1 VGKKKKKLKKRCCG
15 KFLKEG
21 KHCKNCPILLK
32 ESISETGADPRRK
45 KRALKRRKRKKKKKK
60 KPEKRKRNNVFS
72 VVTARHAE
80 TGYGPT
86 MRP

>member
-32 ESISETGADPRRK
+32 ESNPAATTDPGQK
-45 KRALKRRKRKKKKKK
+45 KGDRKKKKKEK
-60 KPEKRKRNNVFS
+60 KEKKI
-72 VVTARHAE
+72 E
-80 TGYGPT
+80 KGKKK
-86 MRP
+86 